1 MPILG
6 KSTVILVLV
15 IAAFLFPFI
24 PKHTVANDNADAK
37 GARIGKL
44 DCTSGEIAKFNG
56 SEWVC
61 SSDENSDTLDG
72 LSCNNGEIAKFNGSE
87 WVCSA
92 DEDTLEELK
101 LRCDDGQVAQ
111 FNDSLDAWEC
121 ADVDGG
127 GGPSPCPAGFVE
139 LNANVCIEI
148 TERDSTLVQ
157 WFYAN
162 LTCINDDYR
171 LCTIGE
177 WHAACVNDIISEKFG
192 NWEWTGDFAVNG
204 MTTVGYS
211 ACTQFLGQGPSF
223 FVATFRCCLD
233 R

>member
-1 MPILG
+1 MPLARKI
-6 KSTVILVLV
+6 TVILVLAV
-15 IAAFLFPFI
+15 AAFLVAFI
-24 PKHTVANDNADAK
+24 PKHTVAKNNADDK

-44 DCTSGEIAKFNG
+44 DCASGEIAKFNG

-61 SSDENSDTLDG
+61 S
-72 LSCNNGEIAKFNGSE
+72 
-87 WVCSA
+87 V
-92 DEDTLEELK
+92 DEDTLAELD
-101 LRCDDGQVAQ
+101 CGDGQVAK
-111 FNDSLDAWEC
+111 FNDSSGEWEC
-121 ADVDGG
+121 ANVDGG

-157 WFYAN
+157 WFDAN

-177 WHAACVNDIISEKFG
+177 WHAACVNDIISDKFG
-192 NWEWTGDFAVNG
+192 NWEWTDDLSVNG
-204 MTTVGYS
+204 MTTVGF
-211 ACTQFLGQGPSF
+211 AFCTHFIGQGANF
-223 FVATFRCCLD
+223 FVATFRCCVD